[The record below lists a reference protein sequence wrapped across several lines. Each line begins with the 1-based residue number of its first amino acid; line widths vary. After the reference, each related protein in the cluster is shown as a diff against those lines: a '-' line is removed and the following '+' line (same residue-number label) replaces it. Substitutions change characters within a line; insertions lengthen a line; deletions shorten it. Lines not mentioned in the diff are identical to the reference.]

1 MFDLFRSRDKVVRI
15 MLGGLLL
22 VVAASMLT
30 YLVPSYNLG
39 GSGGSDQ
46 VVAEIGKEAI
56 TVPEVQQIVQMNM
69 KGRQMPA
76 ELLPHYVPQYID
88 SMVTERALAFEAQR
102 LGYKISND
110 DLAAGIRQTIPQL
123 FQDGKFAGKDAY
135 ANILAQQNLT
145 IPQFEEDVARQL
157 LITKMRNVALEGTVV
172 TPQEIEK
179 EYRRR
184 NDKVKIEYVKIAGDK
199 LRSEVQV
206 TPEELRKYYEANKP
220 VYQIPAKRDLGILIV
235 DQAKLEE
242 TIQPTDA
249 DLMRMYNENKDAYR
263 LPERVDVRHILLKT
277 TDKDPKQEAAVK
289 AKADDL
295 VKQLRAAKGANFA
308 EMVKKYSEDPGS
320 AATGGEYK
328 GVVRGQMVP
337 EFEKAAFSL
346 KVNEISDP
354 VKTTY
359 GYHILQVLAH
369 EPAQLKPFND
379 VKTQLA
385 AEFKKQRVN
394 DLMQQLTDK
403 VQAALTKDP
412 LHPEKVAADLGVQY
426 VKADNVGPGDPL
438 PEVGVNREFEDAI
451 ANLKKG
457 EVSQPVAVPANQPT
471 KMAMAVCTGET
482 PAHPAAFE
490 EVEGKVR
497 DALVKDK
504 LNKLVDQKATQ
515 LADKARANGGDLAA
529 AARSMGLEV
538 KTSDAVDH
546 AGAIEG
552 LGSASMLPDA
562 FTMPVG
568 SIIGPKGFSADSRVV
583 CKVVEKIPA
592 DLSAMA
598 SQRDSIRNQI
608 KGEKGR
614 ARNSLFEEGVREA
627 LIKEGKIK
635 IHQDV
640 IDRLLASYH
649 G

>member
-1 MFDLFRSRDKVVRI
+1 MFDLFRSRDKIVRI

-30 YLVPSYNLG
+30 YLVPSYNL

-102 LGYKISND
+102 LGYKVSND

-179 EYRRR
+179 EYKRR

-199 LRSEVQV
+199 LRSDVQV

-220 VYQIPAKRDLGILIV
+220 LYQIPEQRDLGILIV
-235 DQAKLEE
+235 DQAKLEQ

-249 DLMRMYNENKDAYR
+249 DLMRTYNENKDTYR
-263 LPERVDVRHILLKT
+263 LPERVDVRHILLKAI
-277 TDKDPKQEAAVK
+277 DKDPKQEAAVK

-308 EMVKKYSEDPGS
+308 ELVKKYSEDPGS

-328 GVVRGQMVP
+328 GVVRGRMDP

-369 EPAQLKPFND
+369 EPAQLKPFSE

-385 AEFKKQRVN
+385 AEYKKERVN
-394 DLMQQLTDK
+394 DLMQQLSDK
-403 VQAALTKDP
+403 VQAAMTKDP
-412 LHPEKVAADLGVQY
+412 LHPEKVAADLGLQY

-451 ANLKKG
+451 ASLKKG
-457 EVSQPVAVPANQPT
+457 EVSQAVVLAGNT
-471 KMAMAVCTGET
+471 RMAIAVCTGDT

-490 EVEGKVR
+490 EVQSKVH
-497 DALVKDK
+497 DALIKDK

-529 AARSMGLEV
+529 AAKSMGLEV

-568 SIIGPKGFSADSRVV
+568 SIIGPKGFTADSRVV

-592 DLSAMA
+592 DMAALA

-614 ARNSLFEEGVREA
+614 ARNSLFEEGVRDA
-627 LIKEGKIK
+627 LTKEGKIK
-635 IHQDV
+635 VHQDV